1 MSFLSNILNQI
12 LGGAK
17 KKKAPQLPKYPETR
31 PLKQHIPQPQI
42 PDHELLDAQSRA
54 REIIIE
60 AKDEALQIKHQA
72 EEEGRK
78 IRTEALSLENR
89 LAQKEENIDRKA
101 QELEN
106 RAKKIE
112 EGREDLVKKLAELE
126 IIKQEQIA
134 KLERAGNLT
143 RDEAKKLIL
152 EAVEGRLKEEIAK
165 KIKEAE
171 SEAHEEADKKAKQ
184 ILVDA
189 MFHGATD
196 YVPEYTISTVKLPD
210 EEMKGRIIGKE
221 GRNIRAFEL
230 ATGVD
235 VDLDET
241 PGAIRLSSF
250 DSVRREIAKRALEK
264 LIADGRIQPARIEE
278 IVAHIKKEVEKIM
291 FEEGEKLCQAVG
303 VYNMPPELVSYLGR
317 YKYRFSYGQN
327 LIAHTL
333 EETKIGVKLAQETGA
348 DVNIVRL
355 GCLLHDVGKVVTEE
369 EGTHVKLGVDLLRKF
384 GIPQAVIA
392 CVEEHH
398 EDRPF
403 SSIESTLVYIADAIS
418 GSRPGAR
425 YEDYEEYVKRL
436 NDLEALAK
444 SFKGVKDAYAFQ
456 AGREVRVIVNPDEVD
471 DATAITISHD
481 LKKKIEEQIKNY
493 PGQIKVTV
501 IRELRAVDVV
511 K

>member
-1 MSFLSNILNQI
+1 
-12 LGGAK
+12 
-17 KKKAPQLPKYPETR
+17 
-31 PLKQHIPQPQI
+31 
-42 PDHELLDAQSRA
+42 
-54 REIIIE
+54 
-60 AKDEALQIKHQA
+60 
-72 EEEGRK
+72 
-78 IRTEALSLENR
+78 
-89 LAQKEENIDRKA
+89 
-101 QELEN
+101 
-106 RAKKIE
+106 
-112 EGREDLVKKLAELE
+112 
-126 IIKQEQIA
+126 
-134 KLERAGNLT
+134 
-143 RDEAKKLIL
+143 
-152 EAVEGRLKEEIAK
+152 
-165 KIKEAE
+165 
-171 SEAHEEADKKAKQ
+171 
-184 ILVDA
+184 
-189 MFHGATD
+189 
-196 YVPEYTISTVKLPD
+196 
-210 EEMKGRIIGKE
+210 
-221 GRNIRAFEL
+221 
-230 ATGVD
+230 
-235 VDLDET
+235 
-241 PGAIRLSSF
+241 
-250 DSVRREIAKRALEK
+250 
-264 LIADGRIQPARIEE
+264 
-278 IVAHIKKEVEKIM
+278 M